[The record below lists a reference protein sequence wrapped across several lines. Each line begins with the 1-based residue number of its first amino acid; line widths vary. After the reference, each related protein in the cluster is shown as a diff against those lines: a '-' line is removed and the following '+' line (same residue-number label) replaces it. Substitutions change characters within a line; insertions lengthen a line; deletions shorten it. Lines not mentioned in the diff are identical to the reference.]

1 MSEPSGG
8 SIDDAEDS
16 ATRVVGERDD
26 AEDSATR
33 VVSERDDDAAPSAE
47 SLAQGGSFSGDP
59 TGDFASEVLPLVL
72 RTRLGAGSQTR
83 LGRYR
88 LLRLL
93 GEGGMGAVFAA
104 YDEELDRKVAIK
116 LLRSDARGVPL
127 DRGWLLV
134 EAKAMARISHPNVVQ
149 IYDVGEASG
158 QVFVAMEYIEGTE
171 LSRWLADEALSWAE
185 IIDVFIQAGRGLQA
199 AHEAGVVHR
208 DFKPDN
214 VMIRRRQAQ
223 SARGE
228 VRAKVLDFGLAA
240 VAHPDGSAPAPDEP
254 DEPDGPSPAD
264 VDAPLTRLTATGALM
279 GTPRYMSPEQFLGA
293 DSDPRSDQFSF
304 AVALYEALF
313 GERPF
318 AGESFSE
325 LREAVL
331 GGSMRPPP
339 RASDVPGWA
348 RETLLRALA
357 LDPNERWASMD
368 EFLTVLAEHPART
381 LDPANDRTVALR
393 QRILMFAGLGV
404 SAVTLLAILLYL
416 RQSGSVRDFADYAFW
431 SKVLFAGSV
440 IVIVLLAHDTFRRH
454 SYNRRIGA
462 MLVSIAVAAI
472 AASISAQAIDLPPE
486 AADRF
491 VLTAIIAVFGQASA
505 SVDRWYIGVA
515 ALGLVGL
522 ALSFMIPFL
531 ASLTLGLTV
540 VLATGVTTLL
550 WRRRSRTVASTRS
563 GHSSISSLVH
573 RTREPS
579 PRLYGRDT
587 GA

>member
-1 MSEPSGG
+1 MAASSELLLPTGKTIDAPHEEGLARTHPDESSGQL
-8 SIDDAEDS
+8 A
-16 ATRVVGERDD
+16 R
-26 AEDSATR
+26 
-33 VVSERDDDAAPSAE
+33 P
-47 SLAQGGSFSGDP
+47 SLAAARIGRFQILH
-59 TGDFASEVLPLVL
+59 EI
-72 RTRLGAGSQTR
+72 GA
-83 LGRYR
+83 
-88 LLRLL
+88 
-93 GEGGMGAVFAA
+93 GGMGVVYAA
-104 YDEELDRKVAIK
+104 YDETLDRRVAIK
-116 LLRSDARGVPL
+116 LLIGTDALTSKAGQRL
-127 DRGWLLV
+127 RR
-134 EAKAMARISHPNVVQ
+134 EAQAMARISHPNVVQ
-149 IYDVGEASG
+149 IYDVGEHRG
-158 QVFVAMEYIEGTE
+158 QIYVAMEYIEGTE

-214 VMIRRRQAQ
+214 VMIRRRNAQ

-254 DEPDGPSPAD
+254 DEPDEPD

-368 EFLTVLAEHPART
+368 ELLTVLAEHPART

-515 ALGLVGL
+515 ALGLAGL

-540 VLATGVTTLL
+540 ILATGVTTIL
-550 WRRRSRTVASTRS
+550 WRRRSRTIASTRS